1 MATEAGIQD
10 QPAPKNARTQS
21 AHLGREAIIAGLTY
35 YACLT
40 ALPYIGGI
48 PPVIG
53 TIVATFLFLLLSLVV
68 VRNIARWELKPLH
81 EFFLFAY
88 PLLMWYSVTLY
99 GAEYKMARPLLSPLE
114 SLLFLV
120 ACAFLG
126 RLIARLV
133 REKNMLVPIAVVLIM
148 VDIFTVFVGP
158 TGKALEKAPDL
169 VEKLS
174 IGLPEI
180 GSAAGKEGGAG
191 LAFIG
196 AAGLGDF
203 IFLGF
208 FFVACARYELRLN
221 RTLWWAFALMSVAIL
236 GYLAIPGV
244 PGIPLLPFVSIG
256 FLLANTGMFDFSG
269 REKIYL
275 AVGFVFIAVLLTIGV
290 ILMRSIE

>member
-1 MATEAGIQD
+1 MANDAGIQD
-10 QPAPKNARTQS
+10 QPSPEVTHTESAP
-21 AHLGREAIIAGLTY
+21 LGREALIAGLTY
-35 YACLT
+35 YGCLA
-40 ALPYIGGI
+40 ALPYMRGI
-48 PPVIG
+48 PPAVG
-53 TIVATFLFLLLSLVV
+53 TLVATFLFLLLSLAI
-68 VRNIARWELKPLH
+68 VRNIARWKLKPLH

-99 GAEYKMARPLLSPLE
+99 GAQYKAARPFVSPLE

-120 ACAFLG
+120 ACAFFG

-133 REKNMLVPIAVVLIM
+133 REKNMLLPIAVVLIM

-174 IGLPEI
+174 IGLPEV

-208 FFVACARYELRLN
+208 FFVACARYGLRLD

-269 REKIYL
+269 REKLYL